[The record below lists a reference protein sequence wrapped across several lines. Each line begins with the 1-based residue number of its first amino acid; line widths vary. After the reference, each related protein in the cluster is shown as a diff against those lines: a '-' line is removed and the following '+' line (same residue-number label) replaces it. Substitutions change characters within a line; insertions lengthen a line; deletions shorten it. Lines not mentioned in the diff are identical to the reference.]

1 MRVDPISTGQINQP
15 NRRKSHRGL
24 PSPAP
29 SDPLS
34 QTGRSLLND
43 TTISSPRTHRTGT
56 LIGALLAF
64 MATFAFSVK
73 AVLVKLAYVYPVD
86 AVTLLTFR
94 MLFSFPFFLAAAAWS
109 ARNNGEVRLQK
120 RDWVTLGILGFLGF
134 YLASLL
140 DFIGLTYISASLERL
155 IVFLYP
161 TLVILL
167 GALFLRKRITPP
179 VIAAL
184 VLSYVGIFL
193 VFVKDLTMDQPHLL
207 IGSGLVFGSTL
218 AYAAYLIG
226 CEGMIT
232 RLGPVRFTA
241 YAMTLSCIMAGIHFL
256 MIHPAADL
264 IGQPR
269 SVYELSLVMAIFSTV
284 LPAFMLSAGIRK
296 IGAAK
301 ASIIG
306 STGPV
311 STIVIAYFVLGES
324 MAGNQIIGAALVLV
338 GVVWISVRR

>member
-1 MRVDPISTGQINQP
+1 MTE
-15 NRRKSHRGL
+15 
-24 PSPAP
+24 
-29 SDPLS
+29 
-34 QTGRSLLND
+34 
-43 TTISSPRTHRTGT
+43 TTISSRSDRAGN

-64 MATFAFSVK
+64 MATFAFSAK
-73 AVLVKLAYVYPVD
+73 AILVKLAYAYRVD

-94 MLFSFPFFLAAAAWS
+94 MLFSLPFFLAAAAWS
-109 ARNNGEVRLQK
+109 LRKKGTVRLEK
-120 RDWVTLGILGFLGF
+120 RDWLTLGILGFLGY

-140 DFIGLTYISASLERL
+140 DFIGLIYLSASLERL

-167 GALFLRKRITPP
+167 GALFLRKRITPSA
-179 VIAAL
+179 VAAL
-184 VLSYVGIFL
+184 VLSYAGILF
-193 VFVKDLTMDQPHLL
+193 VFAKDVTINQPHLL

-226 CEGMIT
+226 CEEMIT

-241 YAMTLSCIMAGIHFL
+241 YAMTLSCMMVAVHFL
-256 MIHPAADL
+256 IFHPATDL

-269 SVYELSLVMAIFSTV
+269 SVYELALVMAICSTV

-306 STGPV
+306 SAGPV
-311 STIVIAYFVLGES
+311 STIVLAYFVLGES
-324 MAGNQIIGAALVLV
+324 MSRDQMIGAALVLV
-338 GVVWISVRR
+338 GVVWISAER

>member
-1 MRVDPISTGQINQP
+1 MT
-15 NRRKSHRGL
+15 
-24 PSPAP
+24 
-29 SDPLS
+29 
-34 QTGRSLLND
+34 D
-43 TTISSPRTHRTGT
+43 TTISSLRTDRTGS

-64 MATFAFSVK
+64 MATFAFSAK

-94 MLFSFPFFLAAAAWS
+94 MPFSLPFFLAAAAWS
-109 ARNNGEVRLQK
+109 LRNNEAVRLRKQ
-120 RDWVTLGILGFLGF
+120 DWLALGILGFLGF

-140 DFIGLTYISASLERL
+140 DFIGLIYISSSLERL

-167 GALFLRKRITPP
+167 GALFLRKRITPSA
-179 VIAAL
+179 IAAL
-184 VLSYVGIFL
+184 VLSYAGILF
-193 VFVKDLTMDQPHLL
+193 VFAKDVTMNQPHLL

-218 AYAAYLIG
+218 AYVAYLIG

-241 YAMTLSCIMAGIHFL
+241 YAMILSCMMVAIHFL
-256 MIHPAADL
+256 MLHPAADL

-269 SVYELSLVMAIFSTV
+269 SVYELALVMAICSTV
-284 LPAFMLSAGIRK
+284 LPAFMLSAGIRR

-311 STIVIAYFVLGES
+311 STIVLAYFVLGES
-324 MAGNQIIGAALVLV
+324 MSRDQIIGAALGLV